1 MEAVWHQCVALGH
14 CDAVVVVDAT
24 GLRIALRFFLF
35 APYVGCWFHLWAHL
49 LWHYFILFN
58 LNLCQAVLKRV
69 CAAAT

>member
-14 CDAVVVVDAT
+14 CDAVVVVDVT
-24 GLRIALRFFLF
+24 GLRIALQFCLF
-35 APYVGCWFHLWAHL
+35 APYVDCWFHLWAYL